1 MTLPTITVADFALP
15 VQTWVGPSEPTPN
28 GIQRP
33 CRTHGPRAKPSNG
46 FFTCVWNSEGRTT
59 PWLNRLHN
67 THSKRVP
74 DDEKRQLWTLV
85 PDESAQLYVID
96 GLEAFEKLVME

>member
-1 MTLPTITVADFALP
+1 MGSSPVCGTL
-15 VQTWVGPSEPTPN
+15 
-28 GIQRP
+28 R
-33 CRTHGPRAKPSNG
+33 
-46 FFTCVWNSEGRTT
+46 GRTT
-59 PWLNRLHN
+59 PWLDRLHN

-85 PDESAQLYVID
+85 PDESAQLYMID